1 MEIRDQNLR
10 VGCPTAEIGSY
21 VDGELPA
28 ERTLEI
34 ETHFASCPS
43 CADELNLQKYFL
55 SALNSSFGDET
66 PIELPP
72 DFTKRIVT
80 NAESTVSGLRK
91 PSERLNAL
99 LVCAAL
105 VLIALF
111 ALGTEAFGPAG
122 AFLEKVAA
130 VFGFVGRLAFSF
142 LVGVGVVLRTLSGQ
156 FHVPAV
162 IAFLFVGAAAYLAF
176 RFSRALLPFRR
187 T

>member
-1 MEIRDQNLR
+1 MEIRDQNLQ
-10 VGCPTAEIGSY
+10 VSCPTAEIGSY
-21 VDGELPA
+21 IDGELPA

-34 ETHFASCPS
+34 ETHFSGCPRCS
-43 CADELNLQKYFL
+43 EELNLQKYFL
-55 SALNSSFGDET
+55 STLNSSFSDET
-66 PIELPP
+66 SIELPS
-72 DFTKRIVT
+72 DFTRRIVT

-91 PSERLNAL
+91 PSERLNAS

-111 ALGTEAFGPAG
+111 ALGAEAFGPAG